1 MAVTENP
8 YRTPRDVLTAADR
21 LRGDA
26 WQEGFD
32 AGRASRDAEVEALK
46 SERATE
52 RAFSKEC
59 LEEKD
64 RECHY
69 RLKFSAQLAE
79 KEAEAKRLREER
91 DHYRALALGLKGEGG
106 RNDCERHNVS
116 MPVGVECVLC
126 KRERGPNAD

>member
-32 AGRASRDAEVEALK
+32 AGRASRDAELRELQ
-46 SERATE
+46 SELDGESIRRLNDLDILRA
-52 RAFSKEC
+52 R
-59 LEEKD
+59 
-64 RECHY
+64 
-69 RLKFSAQLAE
+69 LAE

-91 DHYRALALGLKGEGG
+91 DHYRALALGLPASKGEG
-106 RNDCERHNVS
+106 
-116 MPVGVECVLC
+116 
-126 KRERGPNAD
+126 NAD